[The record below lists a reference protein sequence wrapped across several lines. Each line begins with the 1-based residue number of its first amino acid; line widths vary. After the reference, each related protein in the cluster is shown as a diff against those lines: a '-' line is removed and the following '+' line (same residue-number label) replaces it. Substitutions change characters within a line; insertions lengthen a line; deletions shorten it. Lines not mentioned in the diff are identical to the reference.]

1 MVQKVFGICEAK
13 NATETFELL
22 QTETNGYHRI
32 WQNDEKSK
40 LWKTVES
47 QPGMQKRIEGKR
59 KESRERSIRG
69 W

>member
-32 WQNDEKSK
+32 WKK
-40 LWKTVES
+40 
-47 QPGMQKRIEGKR
+47 
-59 KESRERSIRG
+59 
-69 W
+69 